1 MTNKNKKIKVF
12 ETALQNSLANPS
24 IITQICNPIKIKLT
38 PKEEA
43 RQEKILKAY
52 ELKEKK
58 RRAKKITMTVGE
70 YEDKMEEVRYNYY

>member
-1 MTNKNKKIKVF
+1 MTIKNKIIKVF
-12 ETALQNSLANPS
+12 STALQNSLANPS
-24 IITQICNPIKIKLT
+24 IVTQICNVKKLT

-43 RQEKILKAY
+43 IQEKILKAY

-70 YEDKMEEVRYNYY
+70 YEDKMEEIRNVYY